1 MLKCT
6 LIDVKSSFTRILA
19 SSGYKEMF
27 SSADIRQIANVIRR
41 VVFLLF
47 LLSF

>member
-1 MLKCT
+1 M
-6 LIDVKSSFTRILA
+6 IDVKSSFTFISA

-27 SSADIRQIANVIRR
+27 SSADIRQIANVILR

-47 LLSF
+47 LSSF